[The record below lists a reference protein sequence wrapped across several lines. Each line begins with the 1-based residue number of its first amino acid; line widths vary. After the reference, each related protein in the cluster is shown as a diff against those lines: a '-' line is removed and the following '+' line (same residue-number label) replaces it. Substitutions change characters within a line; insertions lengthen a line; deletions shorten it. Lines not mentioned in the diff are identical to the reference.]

1 MAEFQFFWYNI
12 ILKTH
17 AYFNKGAKM
26 KKKEIVLKSSNDCE
40 LMTFLIENLKG
51 KSRNNI
57 KSLLLHRQI
66 SINGRPVSQYNHIVK
81 EGQEVVVNF
90 DKQRVDNNVN
100 GFEILFEDE
109 DIIVITKPVGLLSIA
124 TDKEKERTAYNI
136 LKDHVKGQDEKNK
149 IFIVHRLD
157 KGTSGVMVFA
167 KNPKAQHVLQTEWK
181 KRVQERTYVAVV
193 EGRVKDDSDTIVSY
207 LKENK
212 AYVTYSVSENDKE
225 GKKAVTHYK
234 VLKRNKKYSL
244 VELKLG
250 TGRKNQIRCHMK
262 ELGYSIVGDKKY
274 GAQTNPINRLGL
286 HALSLIF
293 KHPITDKIMRFDTR
307 IPNKFTTLVK

>member
-1 MAEFQFFWYNI
+1 
-12 ILKTH
+12 
-17 AYFNKGAKM
+17 M

>member
-1 MAEFQFFWYNI
+1 
-12 ILKTH
+12 
-17 AYFNKGAKM
+17 M

-57 KSLLLHRQI
+57 KSHLLHRQI

>member
-1 MAEFQFFWYNI
+1 
-12 ILKTH
+12 
-17 AYFNKGAKM
+17 M
-26 KKKEIVLKSSNDCE
+26 KKREVVLKCSNDCE

-57 KSLLLHRQI
+57 KSLLLHRQV
-66 SINGRPVSQYNHIVK
+66 SINGRPLSQYNHIVK
-81 EGQEVVVNF
+81 SGQEVLVNF

-100 GFEILFEDE
+100 GFEILFEDK

-136 LKDHVKGQDEKNK
+136 LKDHVKNQDNSNK

-167 KNPKAQHVLQTEWK
+167 KSAKAQHILQTEWK

-193 EGRVKDDSDTIVSY
+193 EGKVKKDTDTIVSY

-212 AYVTYSVSENDKE
+212 AYVTYSVPNTEKE

-262 ELGYSIVGDKKY
+262 ELGHSIIGDKKY
-274 GAQTNPINRLGL
+274 GAQSNPIKRLGL
-286 HALSLIF
+286 HALSLVF

-307 IPNKFTTLVK
+307 IPIKFTTLVK